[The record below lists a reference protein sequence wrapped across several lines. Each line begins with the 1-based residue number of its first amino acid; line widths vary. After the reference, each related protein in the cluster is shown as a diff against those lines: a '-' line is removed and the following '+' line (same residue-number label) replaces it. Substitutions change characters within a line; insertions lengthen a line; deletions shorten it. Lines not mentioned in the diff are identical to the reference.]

1 MFPGVNC
8 GERSGVPAWGPACSR
23 TWLSGLRPRCPSVA
37 PAGALRGG
45 VAVLPVRRGPGA
57 GEPRYL
63 DKAVEVTKATQAG
76 RLPPGPGHVLSQ
88 PLLESLLPPA
98 PVEH

>member
-1 MFPGVNC
+1 MVRGREYLPG
-8 GERSGVPAWGPACSR
+8 
-23 TWLSGLRPRCPSVA
+23 GLRVLEPGSVA
-37 PAGALRGG
+37 SDPGAPRWRRPGRCAGG